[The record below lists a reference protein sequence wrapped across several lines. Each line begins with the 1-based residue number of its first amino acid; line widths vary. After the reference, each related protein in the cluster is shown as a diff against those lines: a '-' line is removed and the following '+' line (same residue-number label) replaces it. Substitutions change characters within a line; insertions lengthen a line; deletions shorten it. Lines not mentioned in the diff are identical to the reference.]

1 MRPNAPRTVGRY
13 VLFDPIAAG
22 GMASVYLGRLKGAAG
37 FERTVAIKCLHPG
50 LTRDAETVSM
60 LIDEAHIASRI
71 RAPNVVP
78 ILDVISEDG
87 EIFLVM
93 EYVHG
98 ESLAKLLREA
108 ARRGDVV
115 APALA
120 VGITV
125 DFLRGLHAAHE
136 ARADDGSP
144 LGIVHRD
151 VSPQNVMV
159 GADGVS
165 RIVDFG
171 IAKAA
176 SRAQTTQ
183 EGQIKGK
190 LGYMAPEQ
198 LRSEPVDGRTDAF
211 AAAIVLWEMLAG
223 RRLFEGDDAG
233 SIVGRVLLG
242 TIPSLASVRADAP
255 PELGAVLTRAMSRDP
270 AERYPTAAAFAD
282 ALAAAVKPAP
292 AAEIAAWVADVAS
305 ESLAVKATRI
315 AGLADRAAEREAA
328 QREEVETA
336 RTLAVP
342 DADATARSV
351 TRDDVA
357 PPPSAPRR
365 PARGW
370 AAALVV
376 FAVGAVVA
384 AATLRGRQEDDKT
397 VSTAAAATSGPSVA
411 LSASAASVARVVSN
425 EAPSP
430 LGSAAPVS
438 SASAVAPRVAAPGRE
453 PSQPTRPP
461 AAKPACDPPY
471 VVKNG
476 IKTFKPECL

>member
-1 MRPNAPRTVGRY
+1 VRPNAPRTVGRY

-98 ESLAKLLREA
+98 ESLAKLLREV

-242 TIPSLASVRADAP
+242 TIPSLVSVRADVP

-282 ALAAAVKPAP
+282 ALATAVKPAP
-292 AAEIAAWVADVAS
+292 AAEIAAWVADVAAD
-305 ESLAVKATRI
+305 SLADKVTRI
-315 AGLADRAAEREAA
+315 AGLADRTAERGTA
-328 QREEVETA
+328 QREDVVTA

-365 PARGW
+365 RAGGW
-370 AAALVV
+370 AVALVV
-376 FAVGAVVA
+376 FAVGAIVT
-384 AATLRGRQEDDKT
+384 AATLRGGQEDDNTVKT
-397 VSTAAAATSGPSVA
+397 AEAAASVP
-411 LSASAASVARVVSN
+411 LPASAASVTGAASN
-425 EAPSP
+425 AAPSP
-430 LGSAAPVS
+430 VVSAASAS
-438 SASAVAPRVAAPGRE
+438 SASVVAPRVVAPGRE
-453 PSQPTRPP
+453 PTQPPRPP

-471 VVKNG
+471 VIKNG

>member
-13 VLFDPIAAG
+13 GLFDPIAAG

-60 LIDEAHIASRI
+60 LLDEAHIASRI

-98 ESLAKLLREA
+98 ESLAKLVREA
-108 ARRGDVV
+108 ARR
-115 APALA
+115 AEAIEPAIA

-176 SRAQTTQ
+176 TRAQTTQ

-198 LRSEPVDGRTDAF
+198 LRSEPVDGRTDSF
-211 AAAIVLWEMLAG
+211 AAANK
-223 RRLFEGDDAG
+223 
-233 SIVGRVLLG
+233 
-242 TIPSLASVRADAP
+242 SVRQI
-255 PELGAVLTRAMSRDP
+255 GRAH
-270 AERYPTAAAFAD
+270 
-282 ALAAAVKPAP
+282 V
-292 AAEIAAWVADVAS
+292 
-305 ESLAVKATRI
+305 
-315 AGLADRAAEREAA
+315 
-328 QREEVETA
+328 
-336 RTLAVP
+336 
-342 DADATARSV
+342 
-351 TRDDVA
+351 
-357 PPPSAPRR
+357 
-365 PARGW
+365 
-370 AAALVV
+370 
-376 FAVGAVVA
+376 
-384 AATLRGRQEDDKT
+384 
-397 VSTAAAATSGPSVA
+397 
-411 LSASAASVARVVSN
+411 
-425 EAPSP
+425 
-430 LGSAAPVS
+430 
-438 SASAVAPRVAAPGRE
+438 
-453 PSQPTRPP
+453 
-461 AAKPACDPPY
+461 
-471 VVKNG
+471 
-476 IKTFKPECL
+476 